1 MLLLLAAE
9 DSDEIGEED
18 DEADA
23 TEKGQEN

>member
-9 DSDEIGEED
+9 NSDEIGEKD